1 MNEKIIYINEVDP
14 LVLFGVNNSR
24 LERMK
29 SYFSKLKIV
38 ARGGEIKVI
47 GDESEINNFEKKIN
61 LFLDYY
67 SNNTNLNNNEF
78 ERILLEKEDDIEIS
92 NDTENGILL
101 FGTNGRLIRA
111 VTKNQRL
118 LVEMEEK
125 NDLLF
130 AIGPAGSGKTY
141 TSIALA
147 VRALRSKWVKRIIL
161 SRPAVEAGESLGFLP
176 GDMKEKIDP
185 YLQPLYDALRDMIPS
200 RKLRDLMEDEI
211 IQIAPLA
218 YMRGRTLDNAFVI
231 LDEAQNTTENQM
243 KMFLTRMGPNSKF
256 VINGDITQ
264 IDLPK
269 KQKSGLI
276 QSMKIL
282 ENIKEIATII
292 FDERDIMRHQLVKKI
307 VKAYNMAE

>member
-67 SNNTNLNNNEF
+67 GNNTNLNNNEF